1 MKNNQ
6 LKSIDIK
13 KLENMYL
20 QIVYFMAI
28 LDYLVKA

>member
-13 KLENMYL
+13 KARKYVLANSIFYGDLRLSSES
-20 QIVYFMAI
+20 
-28 LDYLVKA
+28 